1 MHTMLF
7 TADRTGCSKQ
17 TSKRQI
23 ASAGVRARA
32 ALLQRRFF
40 DSFLSSV
47 TSGFSSIG
55 ASGFSCDVFSG
66 VLARVSRVLI
76 GALLCAGF
84 GAATPAA
91 AADKVLHVLAWP
103 GYADPDVVKA
113 FEARYGAKVE
123 VTLVD
128 SDEALWAQMHSK
140 GTPPFD
146 VLAANTAEIRRY
158 TQANLLAPLDLAS
171 LPNTKKQLP
180 RFQALGSIDGL
191 TSAGKVYAIPF
202 TYSSMGLIYD
212 RKQIP
217 VAPHSMLELWNPR
230 YRGKVLDFNS
240 AQHNFSF
247 TALALGYPHP
257 FQLDLAQMRTIA
269 HKLVD
274 LRRNLLTYYTLPEEA
289 TAFFIQHKVALMFG
303 NYGTQQVQ
311 LLRRAGADV
320 GYVIPDEGA
329 LAWLDC
335 WSMTRAASDQPLA
348 LAWINYMLEP
358 SVSALLTQRQGL
370 ANTLTEPAEGSAN
383 AHIVWISPVE
393 DIERRGQLWTRI
405 VSGDRSERF

>member
-1 MHTMLF
+1 MF
-7 TADRTGCSKQ
+7 TADQTGCSNQ
-17 TSKRQI
+17 TFKLQ
-23 ASAGVRARA
+23 
-32 ALLQRRFF
+32 QRRIFGGF
-40 DSFLSSV
+40 WPAVSTVFLSNRS
-47 TSGFSSIG
+47 SGFLR
-55 ASGFSCDVFSG
+55 G
-66 VLARVSRVLI
+66 VLSRVLPFLI
-76 GALLCAGF
+76 GVLLCAGL

-91 AADKVLHVLAWP
+91 AAGKVLRVLAWP

-113 FEARYGAKVE
+113 FEARYDAKVE

-128 SDEALWAQMHSK
+128 SDEALWTQMHSK
-140 GTPPFD
+140 DSPPFD

-191 TSAGKVYAIPF
+191 MSAGNVYAIPF

-212 RKQIP
+212 RQQIP

-247 TALALGYPHP
+247 TALALGYAHP
-257 FQLDLAQMRTIA
+257 FQLDPAQMRTIA

-311 LLRRAGADV
+311 MLRRAGADV

-335 WSMTRAASDQPLA
+335 WSMTRAASDKPLA

-370 ANTLTEPAEGSAN
+370 ANTLTEPAESSAN

-393 DIERRGQLWTRI
+393 DIDRREQLWARI